1 MQQIKQ
7 FFVVAFFLLLSTIAW
22 AQMPVAMPSNGD
34 STRIVH
40 ILNTRHYTIQKIN
53 DSTTLQI
60 LAGGVKLKQGTTLF
74 QCDSCVIN
82 DNENIFEAW
91 GRVYINDADTAT
103 ITAGHLRY
111 FTQKKI
117 AYLDRGV
124 KLSDGKGSLSTPDLE
139 YNVTTDIGIYKN
151 GGTVVNKKTV
161 LTSKEG
167 YYYAGLREVIFKKKV
182 DLKDPAY
189 SIKTDSLIYNTETQ
203 TTRFIAPTIIKDSSG
218 LMIETKEGFYN
229 VATGKAEFG
238 QRATI
243 IEKNGGSIV
252 ADNMSRDEKSKMF
265 NASGNVI
272 IKDTANGITI
282 TSDKFARN
290 DSSKITQAQGNVVI
304 RNVKDGT
311 TIIAGNVFRD
321 EEKERT
327 LATLH
332 PLMIVKQDAD
342 SIYITADTLFTARLT
357 DLHGIKDTIVKQ
369 KVKGTKVVSSTTKD
383 SSNRYFE
390 AYRNVRVFNDSMQAI
405 CDSMFYSFKDSTFK
419 LFQKPVLWSQL
430 SQIMGDTVLIYTKN
444 KKADRA
450 KVFEN
455 SFLINEAEPGVYNQ
469 VKSSRMDAY
478 FTQGSIDSVRAA
490 GFAECIYFIQ
500 NEDSSYTGINESK
513 CDIMDIYFGKEELHK
528 IVFRSQVAGTI
539 WPIRQKNPNEMRLDN
554 FLWLEKKRPKTKY
567 ELY

>member
-7 FFVVAFFLLLSTIAW
+7 FFVVAFFLLLSTLAW

-40 ILNTRHYTIQKIN
+40 ILNTRHFTIQKVN

-82 DNENIFEAW
+82 DNENTFEAW

-218 LMIETKEGFYN
+218 LIIETKEGFYN

-252 ADNMSRDEKSKMF
+252 ADNMSRDEKTKMF

-357 DLHGIKDTIVKQ
+357 DLHGIKDTVVKQ
-369 KVKGTKVVSSTTKD
+369 KMKGTKVVSSTTKD

-390 AYRNVRVFNDSMQAI
+390 AFRNVRVFNDSMQAI

-419 LFQKPVLWSQL
+419 LFQKPVLWSQH

-554 FLWLEKKRPKTKY
+554 FLLLEKKRTKKKKKK
-567 ELY
+567 

>member
-1 MQQIKQ
+1 
-7 FFVVAFFLLLSTIAW
+7 
-22 AQMPVAMPSNGD
+22 
-34 STRIVH
+34 
-40 ILNTRHYTIQKIN
+40 
-53 DSTTLQI
+53 
-60 LAGGVKLKQGTTLF
+60 
-74 QCDSCVIN
+74 
-82 DNENIFEAW
+82 
-91 GRVYINDADTAT
+91 
-103 ITAGHLRY
+103 
-111 FTQKKI
+111 
-117 AYLDRGV
+117 
-124 KLSDGKGSLSTPDLE
+124 
-139 YNVTTDIGIYKN
+139 
-151 GGTVVNKKTV
+151 
-161 LTSKEG
+161 
-167 YYYAGLREVIFKKKV
+167 
-182 DLKDPAY
+182 
-189 SIKTDSLIYNTETQ
+189 
-203 TTRFIAPTIIKDSSG
+203 
-218 LMIETKEGFYN
+218 
-229 VATGKAEFG
+229 
-238 QRATI
+238 
-243 IEKNGGSIV
+243 
-252 ADNMSRDEKSKMF
+252 MSRDEKTKMF

-357 DLHGIKDTIVKQ
+357 DLHGIKDTVVKQ

-419 LFQKPVLWSQL
+419 LFQKPVLWSQH

-513 CDIMDIYFGKEELHK
+513 CDIMDIYFGKKELHK